1 MTQQTV
7 VAPPPTAPASYEFS
21 KTENATISRTAT
33 WAKALSVMFF
43 VSTAVQVFNLNIL
56 GILVDLAIGVTFW
69 KGATLLDSVVNTEDD
84 DVPNM
89 LGALGQLQ
97 TAFTI
102 RIIITAV
109 AAAIGLMVSVG
120 FFIQYEFIE
129 EAVEETPA
137 VTVEDADADE
147 EDADE
152 EDADEEDADEDE
164 DEEAEEE
171 DAPDAAPA
179 DPSDSAAADSAPPD
193 APAADSAAE
202 AVPAEDP
209 EPAEGAEPA
218 PAEGAAPAAEGDTPP
233 A

>member
-129 EAVEETPA
+129 EPVAETPA
-137 VTVEDADADE
+137 VTVEDADEEDE
-147 EDADE
+147 EDEED
-152 EDADEEDADEDE
+152 EDADADA
-164 DEEAEEE
+164 E
-171 DAPDAAPA
+171 DAPAE
-179 DPSDSAAADSAPPD
+179 PSDSPAEDSASADTPPADAAAD
-193 APAADSAAE
+193 AE
-202 AVPAEDP
+202 PAEGVD
-209 EPAEGAEPA
+209 AAAVEGAEPA
-218 PAEGAAPAAEGDTPP
+218 AAGDTPP